1 MHGGSITCV
10 TPYGEQVEVVENMTE
25 EEFLGELAE
34 KTTSVTLREFTPDGV
49 RISYNLQGK
58 IRGQYDADHMET
70 VDAIFKPD
78 GTYEFES
85 LGMDQTVD
93 GEMLLIKGKGTG
105 RQVSPT
111 SVQAEDVE
119 REQHEGPRARDKR
132 RTCDGHGP
140 LVPSGQGAIRYC
152 DVHRVY
158 AQGPGGEGQHVCI
171 AAHHRAIGPPCVA
184 LGVSIRIRG
193 GDAENQYRPRVD
205 RQRGE

>member
-1 MHGGSITCV
+1 M
-10 TPYGEQVEVVENMTE
+10 EVVENMTE

-93 GEMLLIKGKGTG
+93 GDMLLIKSKGTG
-105 RQVSPT
+105 RQLSPT
-111 SVQAEDVE
+111 SV
-119 REQHEGPRARDKR
+119 
-132 RTCDGHGP
+132 
-140 LVPSGQGAIRYC
+140 
-152 DVHRVY
+152 
-158 AQGPGGEGQHVCI
+158 
-171 AAHHRAIGPPCVA
+171 
-184 LGVSIRIRG
+184 
-193 GDAENQYRPRVD
+193 
-205 RQRGE
+205 

>member
-70 VDAIFKPD
+70 VEAIFKQD

-93 GEMLLIKGKGTG
+93 GDILLIKGKGTG

-111 SVQAEDVE
+111 SVQAEGVATFMTQSKSLGWLNSAKA
-119 REQHEGPRARDKR
+119 RFEGTYTTTTGEFIAK
-132 RTCDGHGP
+132 
-140 LVPSGQGAIRYC
+140 VF
-152 DVHRVY
+152 
-158 AQGPGGEGQHVCI
+158 AQK
-171 AAHHRAIGPPCVA
+171 
-184 LGVSIRIRG
+184 
-193 GDAENQYRPRVD
+193 
-205 RQRGE
+205 

>member
-1 MHGGSITCV
+1 MERSTRTESWPRKPSSNRSRSWKKRRDSDRRPSNRVDCSRGRKKFSADPTSLLLHARRFYYVCHPIRGASGGCR
-10 TPYGEQVEVVENMTE
+10 NMTE

-93 GEMLLIKGKGTG
+93 GDMLLIKSKGTG
-105 RQVSPT
+105 RQLSP
-111 SVQAEDVE
+111 
-119 REQHEGPRARDKR
+119 
-132 RTCDGHGP
+132 
-140 LVPSGQGAIRYC
+140 
-152 DVHRVY
+152 
-158 AQGPGGEGQHVCI
+158 
-171 AAHHRAIGPPCVA
+171 
-184 LGVSIRIRG
+184 
-193 GDAENQYRPRVD
+193 
-205 RQRGE
+205 

>member
-10 TPYGEQVEVVENMTE
+10 TPYGDQVEVVKNMTE

-70 VDAIFKPD
+70 VEAIFKQD

-93 GEMLLIKGKGTG
+93 GDMLLIKSKGTG
-105 RQVSPT
+105 RQLSPT
-111 SVQAEDVE
+111 SVQAEGVATFMTQSKSLGWLNSAKA
-119 REQHEGPRARDKR
+119 RFEGTYTTTTGEFIAK
-132 RTCDGHGP
+132 
-140 LVPSGQGAIRYC
+140 VF
-152 DVHRVY
+152 
-158 AQGPGGEGQHVCI
+158 AQK
-171 AAHHRAIGPPCVA
+171 
-184 LGVSIRIRG
+184 
-193 GDAENQYRPRVD
+193 
-205 RQRGE
+205 